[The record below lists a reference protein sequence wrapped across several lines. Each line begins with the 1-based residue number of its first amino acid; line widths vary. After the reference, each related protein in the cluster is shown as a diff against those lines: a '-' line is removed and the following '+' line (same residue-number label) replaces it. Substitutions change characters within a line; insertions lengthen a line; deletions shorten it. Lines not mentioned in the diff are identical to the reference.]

1 MIWPFSK
8 RTVEVDT
15 KSLAQP
21 SEELYAALGLTF
33 TTAGGVTVSGETALR
48 VPAVGSA
55 IRVISEAVAC
65 LDVAVKTVDA
75 DGTEIDAPN
84 HPALAFLR
92 DHANDWTSGYELIRD
107 LVIDALSDDAG
118 GLAYVNRIDGRV
130 IEIIRYRRGVITVEI
145 DQTTGEPS
153 YKIDN
158 RPVPGANVIHLRCP
172 FGRAPL
178 SLAREAIGISLSL
191 DKHAAQLFG
200 RGARP
205 SGALKFP
212 KGMGEASVKAART
225 AWRSTHEGNDANG
238 QTAILFD
245 GAEFEPFTFSST
257 DAQFLE
263 NRKYQATEI
272 ARAFRVPPSML
283 FDLDRATWSN
293 TEQMGR
299 EFLVYCLEPWL
310 RALEG
315 SLRRALF
322 LPDERATHAVRF
334 DRDDLTRA
342 DLSTRSTVINSLIA
356 SRVINPNEGRAW
368 LGLTP
373 REGGEEFLN
382 PNIVTAQEPTDA
394 AE

>member
-8 RTVEVDT
+8 RTVETDT

-33 TTAGGVTVSGETALR
+33 TTAGGVTVSGESALR

-92 DHANDWTSGYELIRD
+92 DQANDWTSGYELIRD

-118 GLAYVNRIDGRV
+118 GLAFVNRIDGRV

-153 YKIDN
+153 YKINN
-158 RPVPGANVIHLRCP
+158 RPVPAANIIHLRCP

-212 KGMGEASVKAART
+212 KGMGEASVKAARA
-225 AWRSTHEGNDANG
+225 AWRATHEGNDAQG

-245 GAEFEPFTFSST
+245 GAEFQPFTFSST

-263 NRKYQATEI
+263 NRKYQVTEI

-322 LPDERATHAVRF
+322 LPDERAAHAVRF

-342 DLSTRSTVINSLIA
+342 DLNTRSTVINSLIA
-356 SRVINPNEGRAW
+356 SQVINPNEGRAW

-373 REGGEEFLN
+373 RDGGDEFMN
-382 PNIVTAQEPTDA
+382 PNITAQEPTDA
-394 AE
+394 TE